1 MSSTRIYVTPEDT
14 APEPSWVRWVI
25 LLVGV
30 LSVVAGIILV
40 FKPSHSLTTLAV
52 IFGIFL
58 LIDGIGELIGSFGR
72 MVENRALAAIVG
84 VLGIVFGILLIR
96 HPSGAVTAIGLLIG
110 IWMVA
115 AGIVRSCARSP
126 SDAPGAGRARGA
138 ARGDRRNRDRLRPP
152 YRLRDAGGADR
163 DLADP
168 QRDRPQIRFCGVRA
182 DVADFMIKAAEDHL
196 RAETAAYGIEPGPT
210 EG

>member
-1 MSSTRIYVTPEDT
+1 MSATRIQVTTEEVP
-14 APEPSWVRWVI
+14 AEPPWAWWVL

-58 LIDGIGELIGSFGR
+58 LIDGIGELIASFGR
-72 MVENRALAAIVG
+72 TVENRGLAAIIG

-115 AGIVRSCARSP
+115 AGIVRLVRSLLVGTRP
-126 SDAPGAGRARGA
+126 VLGVVVALLEVIVGIVIVSDPHIGYATLAVLIGIWLILSGIGTIGLGILIRNA
-138 ARGDRRNRDRLRPP
+138 A
-152 YRLRDAGGADR
+152 
-163 DLADP
+163 
-168 QRDRPQIRFCGVRA
+168 
-182 DVADFMIKAAEDHL
+182 KAA
-196 RAETAAYGIEPGPT
+196 
-210 EG
+210 

>member
-1 MSSTRIYVTPEDT
+1 MSSTRILVTTDDT
-14 APEPSWVRWVI
+14 AREPSWLWWIV

-30 LSVVAGIILV
+30 LSVVAGVILV

-58 LIDGIGELIGSFGR
+58 LIDGIGELIGSFAGR
-72 MVENRALAAIVG
+72 VENRGLAAIIG

-115 AGIVRSCARSP
+115 AGIVRLVRSVLVSRHP
-126 SDAPGAGRARGA
+126 VLGVMVALLEVIVGIVIV
-138 ARGDRRNRDRLRPP
+138 
-152 YRLRDAGGADR
+152 
-163 DLADP
+163 ADP
-168 QRDRPQIRFCGVRA
+168 HIGYATLAILTGIWLILSGIGTIGVGLLIHRTA
-182 DVADFMIKAAEDHL
+182 DSA
-196 RAETAAYGIEPGPT
+196 
-210 EG
+210 